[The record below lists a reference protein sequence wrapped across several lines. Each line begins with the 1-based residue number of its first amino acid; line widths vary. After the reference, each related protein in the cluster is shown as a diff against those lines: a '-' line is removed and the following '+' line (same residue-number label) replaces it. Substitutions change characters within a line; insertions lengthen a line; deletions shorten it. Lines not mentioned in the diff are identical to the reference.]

1 MVDTWFHQQTSA
13 WGGPPTSPNIPDAP
27 SGSAPGDF
35 FAAQSSWRSWRG
47 GHGSCST
54 QSSRVFCS
62 AVQRSNCSSVSW
74 SQPGIS
80 DRWRFLLSNIDKSMA
95 RSVNQFTSE
104 KVGQDCFSKIVT
116 WSIHKISKPWFNL
129 LGSTRNC
136 WIFDCRRA
144 PHPASAST
152 TCRASRWTPRA
163 ESFGRP
169 SNASGGAARV
179 NSKRS
184 CKSSQDSGDGG
195 SRWQVVYDL
204 LACYNYIWYDDYIM
218 LRYSKI

>member
-74 SQPGIS
+74 SQSGIS

-95 RSVNQFTSE
+95 RSVNQFTWE
-104 KVGQDCFSKIVT
+104 KVVQDCISKIVT

-129 LGSTRNC
+129 LGSGTAGSSTAEGCLTRRQ
-136 WIFDCRRA
+136 RRRVA
-144 PHPASAST
+144 GLRAELQGP
-152 TCRASRWTPRA
+152 RASEGHRTPRA
-163 ESFGRP
+163 ELPGWTRRE
-169 SNASGGAARV
+169 AAKAHRTVEMGAA
-179 NSKRS
+179 
-184 CKSSQDSGDGG
+184 GG
-195 SRWQVVYDL
+195 KWCMTFLHVTSIYDMM
-204 LACYNYIWYDDYIM
+204 II
-218 LRYSKI
+218 